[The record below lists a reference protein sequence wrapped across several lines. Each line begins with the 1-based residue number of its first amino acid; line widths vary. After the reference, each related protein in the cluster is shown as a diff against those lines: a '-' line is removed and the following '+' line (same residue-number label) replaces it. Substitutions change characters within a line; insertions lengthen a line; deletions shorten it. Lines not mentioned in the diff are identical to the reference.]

1 MFVLIKMLFNT
12 NVYISVLVE
21 LNLNSTEIDSFKI
34 LEKKCNKKKKL
45 TKQPPPKKTP
55 QKLKQKDKTVQTHR
69 RSSICFNSINVIMYQ
84 IPHS

>member
-34 LEKKCNKKKKL
+34 LEKKQQQKKNK
-45 TKQPPPKKTP
+45 
-55 QKLKQKDKTVQTHR
+55 
-69 RSSICFNSINVIMYQ
+69 
-84 IPHS
+84 

>member
-34 LEKKCNKKKKL
+34 LEKK
-45 TKQPPPKKTP
+45 QQQKKT
-55 QKLKQKDKTVQTHR
+55 K
-69 RSSICFNSINVIMYQ
+69 
-84 IPHS
+84 

>member
-34 LEKKCNKKKKL
+34 LEKKM
-45 TKQPPPKKTP
+45 Q
-55 QKLKQKDKTVQTHR
+55 
-69 RSSICFNSINVIMYQ
+69 
-84 IPHS
+84 

>member
-21 LNLNSTEIDSFKI
+21 LNLNSTEIEFQDTW
-34 LEKKCNKKKKL
+34 KKNAIKKKKL
-45 TKQPPPKKTP
+45 TKQPPPKKNP